1 MTFVPKGH
9 PSQQDQGSK
18 PKNQKTI
25 PPPPTKAP
33 RKITQSSIET
43 LFAQLSELQAYLASA
58 DSEALL
64 SPEQLDE
71 YRVNAPQYH
80 GEDGGTKTGRSAM
93 GSTIFEH

>member
-1 MTFVPKGH
+1 M
-9 PSQQDQGSK
+9 
-18 PKNQKTI
+18 
-25 PPPPTKAP
+25 
-33 RKITQSSIET
+33 
-43 LFAQLSELQAYLASA
+43 QAYLASA

-80 GEDGGTKTGRSAM
+80 GEDGGTKTGRSVM